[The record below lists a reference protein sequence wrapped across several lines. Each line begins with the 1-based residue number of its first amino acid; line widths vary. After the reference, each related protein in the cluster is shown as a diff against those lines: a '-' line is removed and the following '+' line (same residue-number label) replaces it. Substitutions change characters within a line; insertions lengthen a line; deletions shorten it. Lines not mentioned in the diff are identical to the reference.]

1 MRRILV
7 VDDEPQIFPA
17 IGTWPRQP
25 GFRVSL
31 ADGGINRPATFEQA
45 TLLNVIGD
53 GLSEAAARRRQLELR
68 PERLQPSCD
77 RTRGRSA
84 CVRNQG
90 SLNT

>member
-53 GLSEAAARRRQLELR
+53 GLSEAAARRRQVVGAAANARSKSAEAAMG
-68 PERLQPSCD
+68 EAC
-77 RTRGRSA
+77 RG
-84 CVRNQG
+84 
-90 SLNT
+90 

>member
-53 GLSEAAARRRQLELR
+53 GLSEAAARRRQVVGAVANARSKSAEAAMG
-68 PERLQPSCD
+68 EAC
-77 RTRGRSA
+77 RG
-84 CVRNQG
+84 
-90 SLNT
+90 